1 MLSFFLRFFTLN
13 FLIISIF
20 ALELSASKTEWL
32 KFVDNDSRGGWLS
45 GEMIVSI
52 PDDLSFNE
60 NDNSNLKFVLY
71 WGNNPFQRLGMFLPI
86 VTFPMKKTGGKINIK
101 FKATKV
107 PPGATHIILSLIDE
121 KDKKEK
127 EYFSLPFFDKG
138 VPESKP
144 QGIIFEQIAKKG
156 NSVKGRIIIN
166 RAWDE
171 RNLSHYAVY
180 WGTGPRTVLR
190 SKPPVKI
197 IKKRSWFESLL
208 TQIRSPWSDTDIVE
222 NVELLMPNEATHL
235 IVFSRNNEG
244 QMNEGASFELE
255 SIKLEKQILRNKL
268 ILEKTHSPDGIIS
281 GEVILKRKQLDTGSH
296 DYLFFWGEDDK
307 TRLSDL
313 PPITKFEI
321 KKIRD
326 GLVEKE
332 ILVSSMSMMDQKL
345 QVTSIKDGSRV
356 LKYKFPINTF
366 VPKNAKYILAY
377 KQQKFWFE
385 ADVERKLEGPI
396 GSVSLNDPDG
406 IKNKTKIKKKLK
418 SELKDFSITKFKKK
432 KDIKSVDSKKDSN
445 SYFEK
450 NSKKSEIKNS
460 AQEWRVSEYRGI
472 GLGFSFSGL
481 NGISIFYDYNM
492 DNNKQFHFELD
503 LTGPQVASVF
513 KTLRLT
519 NEGSDM
525 ESVGKSLSGNSLEIN
540 RTLFSTIYRWF
551 IDDSL
556 VWGISEGF
564 FYGLGAGFGY
574 STLKYRGRD
583 SNSIAII
590 SGENETFNST
600 TTDYSHS
607 TTGMGFFA
615 LLDAGWQ
622 GLKNYYFQVSIQ
634 PSLYLLYSDGFEEGS
649 IPVNP
654 GQRSTVKDRWNKSK
668 NPSRIILGFGVFF

>member
-1 MLSFFLRFFTLN
+1 MLSFFLRFIFLN
-13 FLIISIF
+13 FLFIF
-20 ALELSASKTEWL
+20 FVSLELSASKNEWL
-32 KFVDNDSRGGWLS
+32 KFTDNDSRGGWIS
-45 GEMIVSI
+45 GDMEVTI
-52 PDDLSFNE
+52 PNDLSWKGIN
-60 NDNSNLKFVLY
+60 NSNLKFALY
-71 WGNNPFQRLGMFLPI
+71 WGNNPYQRLGMFLPI
-86 VTFPMKKTGGKINIK
+86 VKFPMKKTGGKIKIT
-101 FKATKV
+101 FKVTKV
-107 PPGATHIILSLIDE
+107 PPGATHIILFLIDE
-121 KDKKEK
+121 KDKSEK
-127 EYFSLPFFDKG
+127 DYFSLPFFDKG

-156 NSVKGRIIIN
+156 NSIKGRIILS

-190 SKPPVKI
+190 SKPPLKI

-208 TQIRSPWSDTDIVE
+208 TQIRSPWSESDIIEEVE
-222 NVELLMPNEATHL
+222 VLMPNEATHL
-235 IVFSRNNEG
+235 IAFSRNEEG
-244 QMNEGASFELE
+244 QMNVGVSFELE
-255 SIKLEKQILRNKL
+255 SIKLKKNISKNKL
-268 ILEKTHSPDGIIS
+268 ILDRTHSPIGIIS
-281 GEVILKRKQLDTGSH
+281 GEVILNRKKIESGSH

-307 TRLSDL
+307 KRLSDL

-326 GLVEKE
+326 GLIEKE
-332 ILVSSMSMMDQKL
+332 ILVSSKSMMDQKL

-356 LKYKFPINTF
+356 LKYKFPSNTF
-366 VPKNAKYILAY
+366 VPQNAKYILAY

-385 ADVERKLEGPI
+385 SDVERKLEGPI
-396 GSVSLNDPDG
+396 GSVSLDDPEG
-406 IKNKTKIKKKLK
+406 TKNKIKIKKKLK
-418 SELKDFSITKFKKK
+418 TELKDFSITKFKNK
-432 KDIKSVDSKKDSN
+432 KDLKKDDSNIDSK
-445 SYFEK
+445 SYNETK
-450 NSKKSEIKNS
+450 NT
-460 AQEWRVSEYRGI
+460 APDWRVSEYRGL

-481 NGISIFYDYNM
+481 NGISVFYDYNL
-492 DNNKQFHFELD
+492 DNNRQFHFELD

-551 IDDSL
+551 VDESL

-564 FYGLGAGFGY
+564 FYGAGAGFGY
-574 STLKYRGRD
+574 STLQYRGRD
-583 SNSIAII
+583 STASAII

-607 TTGMGFFA
+607 TTGMGLFA

-622 GLKNYYFQVSIQ
+622 GLKNYYFQISIQ
-634 PSLYLLYSDGFEEGS
+634 PSVYILYSDGFDEES

-654 GQRSTVKDRWNKSK
+654 GQRSIVKDRWTKSK